1 MQAYPGAHAAAPSR
15 LLPLP
20 GDPNLIVTGD
30 DDGVVSLW
38 DTRLKSS
45 SSSGSGAALKDGSGK
60 GEKSKPVR
68 SYDHHFDW
76 ITDFHYSKH
85 LIPPKLSKEQK
96 AKLEK
101 EKKEAEERKRK
112 RRLKAG
118 RGRDGSDA
126 DSADD
131 AEETEVATPARERL
145 VCTSGDGSLSVIDLR
160 AGGGKNKTT
169 SSGAGG
175 LALPPGVEVSD
186 DQEDELLSIT
196 SVKK

>member
-1 MQAYPGAHAAAPSR
+1 M
-15 LLPLP
+15 
-20 GDPNLIVTGD
+20 
-30 DDGVVSLW
+30 
-38 DTRLKSS
+38 
-45 SSSGSGAALKDGSGK
+45 
-60 GEKSKPVR
+60 R

-96 AKLEK
+96 AKVEK

-112 RRLKAG
+112 RRIKAG

-126 DSADD
+126 DSADED
-131 AEETEVATPARERL
+131 EADVATPARERL

-160 AGGGKNKTT
+160 AGGSKSKTT
-169 SSGAGG
+169 SSAAGG
-175 LALPPGVEVSD
+175 ALPPGVEVSD